1 MAANGEGEA
10 SGTAEED
17 GGGVVFVSPVT
28 AVNGDDDAKGAVA
41 MRWFLVKIGV
51 CRRRNGC
58 ELNITLTL
66 GSWKIIYSNLQQTR
80 FEFFLFPKIY

>member
-1 MAANGEGEA
+1 VRKSMAANGEGEA

-41 MRWFLVKIGV
+41 MR
-51 CRRRNGC
+51 
-58 ELNITLTL
+58 
-66 GSWKIIYSNLQQTR
+66 
-80 FEFFLFPKIY
+80 